1 MLRKWK
7 RFVLAGIVLLFCAIF
22 PVQAQETEE
31 YTIAERK
38 EKASQ
43 LGLTDWVDDEGYLVQ
58 AFYEG
63 KSDQFLSELGVDG
76 LVRTMTEEEL
86 EVYVKRFNAGIQ
98 LYTVT
103 RYEKVSQVNPATGG
117 TLYTG
122 IFEVDGRLAYCI
134 ERSVATP
141 AKGSSTGSW
150 IAISNDSLRKVLYY
164 GYNGPASKGYTYV
177 ETALAAGEANGDGD
191 NSLGRNILA
200 EIKTYSSPPSEF
212 KVWKVE
218 TNGGTT
224 QDLAF
229 YTIEEKGYLQLKKE
243 SGNTEVTDGNVQ
255 YILTGAVYGVYSNL
269 ECTNKVGELT
279 IAETGYSEKLQLTAS
294 TYYVK
299 ELKAPQ
305 GYELNLKIQTIKV
318 VGSQT
323 TVLTVLDYPK
333 MLVPDFL
340 VQKQDAETGLFKPQG
355 IGSFRGAEF
364 LVKYYSGDYEETVD
378 PETQGVKP
386 ERQWI
391 FRTDGSGGFKF
402 SEEYLVSGDS
412 LWKNDNEECAIPFG
426 TITFQEIK
434 APDGYLINP
443 DIFVRKISN
452 DIPEIEKITVPEY
465 MADIELIIKKVD
477 ENGQP
482 LSGAE
487 FTIYSDKECT
497 NELMKGVTGADGT
510 LVIKGIVIKTYYYIL
525 ETKAPDGYEG
535 DIEVYE
541 IYPSDISD
549 STSLYLEVVNQKI
562 VTLPDTGGSGIY
574 SYLCVG
580 GGICTII
587 ENKNRKRRNINERQ
601 TK

>member
-86 EVYVKRFNAGIQ
+86 EVYVKRLNAGIQ